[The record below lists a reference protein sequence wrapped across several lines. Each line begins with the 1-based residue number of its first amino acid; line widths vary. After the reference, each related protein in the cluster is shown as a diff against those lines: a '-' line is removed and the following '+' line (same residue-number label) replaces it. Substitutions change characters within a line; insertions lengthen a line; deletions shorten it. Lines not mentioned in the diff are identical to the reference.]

1 MTTDA
6 LILPPDVMAC
16 DREQKIITVCA
27 WCEKDRPANTEW
39 ARAHGYEISHGMCPS
54 CYALNLAGDP

>member
-1 MTTDA
+1 
-6 LILPPDVMAC
+6 MAC